1 MTMIAGIGFTDE
13 VIILSDSRVSFLD
26 KNLKPKDT
34 LKKIYKLSKYSC
46 FAYTSGDVEFT
57 HHIIESITKYA
68 TNIQVRK
75 TDVFL
80 KMITERASQEYITL
94 SRKFNKLPDMLFI
107 YAGLVD
113 GSYKIPRNKFVAIK
127 KKYDENIWMPKKLK
141 DIKISST
148 EKTVSIPG
156 PTPLLI
162 KQKFP
167 GGVVASTKGW
177 DYCAE
182 GSGQDIEK
190 DLDKY
195 FSKLFFIPGAFN
207 KAVILQDLCDQF
219 IGKAGI
225 DTIGGLVQ
233 IFMINKEG
241 VQPLAYV
248 QKNGDKE
255 IVKRYMDLDG
265 NWIEEDCITGT
276 KKAVGQK
283 II

>member
-141 DIKISST
+141 YQNQQYGENCINSWTHTTSYQTKVPRWSS
-148 EKTVSIPG
+148 S
-156 PTPLLI
+156 
-162 KQKFP
+162 
-167 GGVVASTKGW
+167 
-177 DYCAE
+177 
-182 GSGQDIEK
+182 
-190 DLDKY
+190 
-195 FSKLFFIPGAFN
+195 FN
-207 KAVILQDLCDQF
+207 KRMGLLCR
-219 IGKAGI
+219 GERAR
-225 DTIGGLVQ
+225 
-233 IFMINKEG
+233 
-241 VQPLAYV
+241 YR
-248 QKNGDKE
+248 
-255 IVKRYMDLDG
+255 KRFR
-265 NWIEEDCITGT
+265 
-276 KKAVGQK
+276 
-283 II
+283 